1 MLLAAV
7 HRAKGRKI
15 LKYYPVF
22 WDIRD
27 KTCVIV
33 GGGEIALRKAE
44 RLLDCGAK
52 VSVISPKLVPELAA
66 LKDKGLIAHVA
77 SEYSGDLIDK
87 AALIIGATDDEKIN
101 TRISQDARAKG
112 IPVNIVDDPEKCDFI
127 LPSIVQR
134 GNLAITIGTGGKSP
148 ALARHLREELEAR
161 YGKEYEIF
169 LNILGE
175 LRKKMEK
182 NARVGRD
189 WFDALMKAGIL
200 ESIRD
205 KDTKAVQDLIRNIT
219 GEDVKIDF
227 Q

>member
-1 MLLAAV
+1 
-7 HRAKGRKI
+7 

-22 WDIRD
+22 LDIKGRN
-27 KTCVIV
+27 CVIV
-33 GGGEIALRKAE
+33 GGGEVALRKAE

-52 VSVISPKLVPELAA
+52 VLVISPKLTPELTA
-66 LKDKGLIAHVA
+66 LKDKGLITHVA

-87 AALIIGATDDEKIN
+87 AALIIGATDDEKTN
-101 TRISQDARAKG
+101 ARISQDARAKG
-112 IPVNIVDDPEKCDFI
+112 IPVNIVDDPQKCDFI
-127 LPSIVQR
+127 LPAIAQR
-134 GNLAITIGTGGKSP
+134 GDLFMAIGTGGKSP

-182 NARVGRD
+182 NAGVGRD

-205 KDTKAVQDLIRNIT
+205 KDTKAVQDMIRNIT

>member
-1 MLLAAV
+1 M
-7 HRAKGRKI
+7 
-15 LKYYPVF
+15 KYYPVF
-22 WDIRD
+22 LDIKD
-27 KTCVIV
+27 KKCVIV
-33 GGGEIALRKAE
+33 GGGEVALRKAE

-52 VSVISPKLVPELAA
+52 VSVISPKIVPELAA
-66 LKDKGLIAHVA
+66 LEDKHLISHIAA
-77 SEYSGDLIDK
+77 GYSGDLIDK
-87 AALIIGATDDEKIN
+87 AALIIGATDDEKTN
-101 TRISQDARAKG
+101 ARISRDARAKG

-134 GNLAITIGTGGKSP
+134 GDLAITIGTGGKSP

-182 NARVGRD
+182 NAGVGRD

-200 ESIRD
+200 ESIRG
-205 KDTKAVQDLIRNIT
+205 KDTKAVQNMIKNIT